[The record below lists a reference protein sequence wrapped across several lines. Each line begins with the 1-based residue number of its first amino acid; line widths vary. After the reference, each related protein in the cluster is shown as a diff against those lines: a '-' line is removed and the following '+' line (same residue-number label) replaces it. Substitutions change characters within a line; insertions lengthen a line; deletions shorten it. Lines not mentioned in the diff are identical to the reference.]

1 MTTQQTMFALVQR
14 ESGFAAKPDG
24 PELTELDRYVE
35 ATTMEVPK
43 PRRGQVLIKMRMA
56 SVNPSDVMFIKGMYG
71 QPRIAGKPA
80 GFEGVGEVVGSGG
93 GFMANRL
100 KGKRVAFVAGHSGTW
115 ADYALADAVTCIPL
129 RADVR
134 DEDGAAMIVNPLTAY
149 AMFDLVKQAGSK
161 TFIMTAGASQLCKLL
176 AGIARDE
183 GYRAISIVRR
193 DEQIEPLKALGATH
207 VLNSESAGFQ
217 AELKAILKDEKPRI
231 FLDAVT
237 GKLAASIFHEM
248 GQGGRWVVYGR
259 LDSGETP
266 IMEPGQLIFL
276 SKKVEGF
283 WLTQWMR
290 KSSLLTKIKATRQVQ
305 ARFASGAWK
314 TDVAATVPFSEAHA
328 KLPAALAGANV
339 GKVMLV
345 PGS

>member
-1 MTTQQTMFALVQR
+1 MTQAQTMLALIQR
-14 ESGFAAKPDG
+14 ESGFTSKPEG

-35 ATTMEVPK
+35 AATIDVPQPK
-43 PRRGQVLIKMRMA
+43 PGQVLIKVRMA

-80 GFEGVGEVVGSGG
+80 GFEGVGEVVASGG

-100 KGKRVAFVAGHSGTW
+100 KGKRVAFVAGFSGTW
-115 ADYALADAVTCIPL
+115 AEYALAEAVTCIPL

-149 AMFDLVKQAGSK
+149 AMFDLVKRAGSK
-161 TFIMTAGASQLCKLL
+161 SFILTAGASQLCKLI

-193 DEQIEPLKALGATH
+193 DEQIEPLKQLGAAH
-207 VLNSESAGFQ
+207 VLNSESKGFQ
-217 AELKAILKDEKPRI
+217 AELRAILKEEKPRI

-237 GKLAASIFHEM
+237 GTLAASIFHEM

-259 LDSGETP
+259 LDTGQTP

-276 SKKVEGF
+276 TKRIEGF

-305 ARFASGAWK
+305 ARFASGAWA
-314 TDVAATVPFSEAHA
+314 TDIAEVIPFDEAHA
-328 KLPAALAGANV
+328 RLPAALSGANT

-345 PGS
+345 PGK